1 MALALYYQG
10 VNMRWI
16 DKYFNNPISEVA
28 NAIEML
34 EFHKEQEKKKQV
46 NNLRQNIPISRNK
59 LFFNSI
65 NKGK

>member
-28 NAIEML
+28 DAIEML
-34 EFHKEQEKKKQV
+34 EFYKEQEKKKQV